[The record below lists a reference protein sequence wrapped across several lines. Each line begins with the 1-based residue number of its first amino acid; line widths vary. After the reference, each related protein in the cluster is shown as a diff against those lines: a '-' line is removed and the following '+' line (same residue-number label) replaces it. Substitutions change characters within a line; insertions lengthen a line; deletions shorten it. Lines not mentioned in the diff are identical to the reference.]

1 MRPEDKFSED
11 AFAEVFKQFDK
22 DNSGNVEKKEMFY
35 FIKHLMIGFDMEEM
49 EKEDIRIAEL
59 EVILERLEEVGHD
72 YNVQKYQLMLELR
85 NARINQMKKQLDI
98 HNTKNII
105 DSSQVQAA
113 FLIHKWYRGLK
124 QKRAIKR
131 IREASR

>member
-1 MRPEDKFSED
+1 MRPDDKFSED

-59 EVILERLEEVGHD
+59 ELILERLEEVGHD
-72 YNVQKYQLMLELR
+72 FNVQKYQQMLELR
-85 NARINQMKKQLDI
+85 NSRINQVKK
-98 HNTKNII
+98 
-105 DSSQVQAA
+105 
-113 FLIHKWYRGLK
+113 
-124 QKRAIKR
+124 
-131 IREASR
+131 